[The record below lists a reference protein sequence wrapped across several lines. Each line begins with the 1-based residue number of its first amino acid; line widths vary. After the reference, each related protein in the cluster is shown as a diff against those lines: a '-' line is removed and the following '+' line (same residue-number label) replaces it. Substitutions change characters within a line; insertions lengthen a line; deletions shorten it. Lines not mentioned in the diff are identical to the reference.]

1 MVSPLM
7 TLMATVL
14 IWKKG
19 LVMKGQASGKNT
31 SAVDLLETLPVL
43 LGIVIGV
50 TVCPFTQYKL
60 GLVWFGCGAPLH
72 SG

>member
-1 MVSPLM
+1 
-7 TLMATVL
+7 MAT
-14 IWKKG
+14 
-19 LVMKGQASGKNT
+19 KGQASGKTT
-31 SAVDLLETLPVL
+31 SMVDLLETLPDL